1 MEREYDGENI
11 EDLKKLLLYHKVVD
25 AKVISD
31 YCGELILDN
40 GMTLEVIPNMGCG
53 GCGNGWYYLS
63 DLAKCENVITD
74 VSIEYSQNDDYDEVI
89 RVFVFTEDERIK
101 IIDVYGD
108 EGNGYYGRGFNIY
121 VNM

>member
-1 MEREYDGENI
+1 MEREYDGENL
-11 EDLKKLLLYHKVVD
+11 EDLRKLLLYHKVVD

-31 YCGELILDN
+31 YGGELILDN
-40 GMTLEVIPNMGCG
+40 GMTLEVIPNSGCG
-53 GCGNGWYYLS
+53 GCSNGWYYLS

-74 VSIEYSQNDDYDEVI
+74 VSIEYSHNDDYDEVI

-101 IIDVYGD
+101 LIDVYGS

>member
-1 MEREYDGENI
+1 MEREYDGENL

-31 YCGELILDN
+31 YGGELILDN
-40 GMTLEVIPNMGCG
+40 GMTLEVIPNNGCG
-53 GCGNGWYYLS
+53 GCSNGWYYLS

-101 IIDVYGD
+101 LIDVYGS